1 MQRRRIIKWFMAVI
15 TVLCIA
21 GVAIVLLPGKDTVLP
36 EGQTP
41 PLPNREIN
49 SLKSQ
54 NVSGIGP
61 KKPNIILINADDLG
75 YGDLGSYGAQAVKT
89 PNIDRLAKEGIR
101 FTDFYSCNGLC
112 TPSRSGLLTG
122 RYPQRIGMH
131 WVLWM
136 EDLPFMPRMLRKLG
150 PIIRKLGGSD
160 IGADSEVRGL
170 PEDEI
175 TIAEALREGGY
186 QTGIIGKWHQ
196 GDFRFLSE
204 YHPLNHG
211 FDYFYG
217 MPWDHEEWPCPL
229 YENHDVVLEE
239 WKDLAD
245 MHQSLADAAIYFVKK
260 AAENDRPFFLYYAPP
275 DPHRPLFPSQKFKG
289 TSNGGLYGDV
299 VEEMDANVGQLLDF
313 LTTKGL
319 YENTVVIFT
328 SDNGPWFQ
336 GSTGGQRGRK
346 GQSYEG
352 GFNVPM
358 IARWPGRITPGSV
371 SNQPAMNIDFLP
383 TLLSIAGV
391 DTPQDRIIDGKN
403 ITGLLTG
410 QQQETPHKML
420 YFYHHAELE
429 GVRSG
434 KWKFYKEI
442 STYTY
447 PVPVDKWHFGA
458 IQHRSWLYNLE
469 TDPTESY
476 PLNAH
481 YPEVVTKLTEEMDL
495 WQKAMEEDPLGMVKI
510 QDGSK

>member
-1 MQRRRIIKWFMAVI
+1 MRLGRFIKWLIAAI
-15 TVLCIA
+15 IILCIA
-21 GVAIVLLPGKDTVLP
+21 GIAVVLLPGKDTIIP
-36 EGQTP
+36 EGQLP
-41 PLPNREIN
+41 PPPNREIN
-49 SLKSQ
+49 SLNS
-54 NVSGIGP
+54 NASAIGQ

-75 YGDLGSYGAQAVKT
+75 YGDLGSYGAQAIKT
-89 PNIDRLAKEGIR
+89 PNIDRLAREGMR

-112 TPSRSGLLTG
+112 TPSRTGLLTG
-122 RYPQRIGMH
+122 RYPQRVGMH

-136 EDLPFMPRMLRKLG
+136 EDLPFMQRMLRKLG
-150 PIIRKLGGSD
+150 PIVRKVGGSD
-160 IGADSEVRGL
+160 IGADCEVRGL

-196 GDFRFLSE
+196 GDFRFLTE

-245 MHQSLADAAIYFVKK
+245 MHQALADAAIYFVEK
-260 AAENDRPFFLYYAPP
+260 ASEKDRPFFLYYAPP
-275 DPHRPLFPSQKFKG
+275 DPHRPLFPSKKFKG
-289 TSNGGLYGDV
+289 TSSGGLYGDV
-299 VEEMDANVGQLLDF
+299 VEEMDANVGQLLDI
-313 LTTKGL
+313 LTAKGL
-319 YENTVVIFT
+319 YENTMVIFT

-336 GSTGGQRGRK
+336 GSTGGKRGRK

-391 DTPQDRIIDGKN
+391 DAPQDRIIDGKN

-442 STYTY
+442 SSYTY

-476 PLNAH
+476 PMNEH
-481 YPEVVTKLTEEMDL
+481 HPEVVTKLTQEMDL
-495 WQKAMEEDPLGMVKI
+495 WQKAMEEDPLGMLKG
-510 QDGSK
+510 QDGRK